1 MMTRELCPAAM
12 PFPHAYPERAPH
24 RLRLTSARYWFESEF
39 PSAITHCISRY
50 PKLFA
55 YLSIVKTL
63 CMEFDQLPVREKAFT
78 VAMDF
83 EF

>member
-1 MMTRELCPAAM
+1 MTREKTPPQYL
-12 PFPHAYPERAPH
+12 FPHAYLERAHH
-24 RLRLTSARYWFESEF
+24 RLKLTSARYWFESEF
-39 PSAITHCISRY
+39 PSANTHCISSY
-50 PKLFA
+50 PQLFA

-63 CMEFDQLPVREKAFT
+63 RMEFDKLPVREQAFT